1 MKKRLCIFAS
11 GNGTNMQ
18 AILDDI
24 DNGNINGEVVLLIT
38 SVKNTGAAD
47 RAIKRNI
54 PVSEF
59 LLKDFQDATMRDQKI
74 VQVMKEY
81 SIDYIILAGYLGILT
96 KELISK
102 YPNKIINIH
111 PALLPKFG
119 GKGMYGLNVHR
130 AVIAAREEYSGAT
143 VHFVDEGTDT
153 GAVILQEK
161 LKVNSDDDEFS
172 LQQRILT
179 QIEHKI
185 FPLAV
190 KLLCEDK
197 IKVVNNKV
205 VIL

>member
-24 DNGNINGEVVLLIT
+24 DSGKINGEVVLLIT
-38 SVKNTGAAD
+38 SAKNTGAEE
-47 RAIKRNI
+47 RAKKRNI
-54 PVSEF
+54 PVRVF
-59 LLKDFQDATMRDQKI
+59 LLKDYSNAEKRDKDIIQTLD
-74 VQVMKEY
+74 QY

-96 KELISK
+96 KELILK
-102 YPNKIINIH
+102 YPNRIINIH

-119 GKGMYGLNVHR
+119 GKGMYGINVHK
-130 AVIAAREEYSGAT
+130 AVIAAGEEYSGAT

-153 GAVILQEK
+153 GEIILQEK
-161 LKVNSDDDEFS
+161 LNVNDDDDEFS

-190 KLLCEDK
+190 RLLCEDRIK
-197 IKVVNNKV
+197 IIDNKV

>member
-38 SVKNTGAAD
+38 SAKNTGAES
-47 RAIKRNI
+47 RAKKRNI
-54 PVSEF
+54 PVKEF
-59 LLKDFQDATMRDQKI
+59 LLKDFLDAAMRDKKI
-74 VQVMKEY
+74 VQALEEY
-81 SIDYIILAGYLGILT
+81 NIDYIILAGYLGILT

-119 GKGMYGLNVHR
+119 GKGMYGINVHR

-153 GAVILQEK
+153 GAVIIQEK

-172 LQQRILT
+172 LQHRILT

-197 IKVVNNKV
+197 IKADNNKV